1 LAYYNNEDEKDQNVQ
16 GMNTQNNET
25 QQNGAPQQLTGGI
38 SGASSGPVP
47 TGAQAQPK
55 ATSSG
60 QTGFQNYQKANQGT
74 ATNKLAGAANT
85 NVANQAQTAK
95 TGINQATT
103 AFGQKVDA
111 GSLANR
117 ENAVNDVKGAVDA
130 ARNITAGGAVAQPQ
144 QSRFQEVINAKYQ
157 GPESLR
163 QSGEYNKAAGKVDT
177 AQTALDQ
184 TKNAQ
189 GREELLKNMY
199 SHGGNYTQG
208 LNKLDA
214 GILNA
219 SQQGV
224 QNLQNTANAAGNIRN
239 QLDQAQIASANLAQN
254 RTNEI
259 QNIQNQARDTF
270 SQGKTAEEQAT
281 ENRLSSVIQNWNQ
294 LPDYFKD
301 IIRNRENGSTVDL
314 NGLESNIL
322 GIGSGEGFYNLGAD
336 AIKTGV
342 ADREKLISKNEQAR
356 QAALASLGGLDKQG
370 LLNTNL
376 KYGNADLAGTQ
387 TALDALDLTGT
398 RANLNDAEKNF
409 QTFAEGDNITGVGS
423 KKNKTNGKR
432 YYAYENANLGDTLKN
447 AGYQFG
453 DSVAANNIG
462 NSDLLA
468 ALARVSSGQ
477 ASPTSLSGYAG
488 AGEAM
493 GEGLSPGGNGVARDL
508 VDFGGT
514 SSGVNGV
521 LGALGEGTVSD
532 AIVNH
537 SADAVNNDVT
547 LPAQYGLDKVG
558 MGQYSDLLQKYSPTS
573 QLNTLTLG
581 GTGALN
587 KLAGNVI
594 NLNNNAIFGGGANT
608 AASKAIAKSGAQID
622 LQNKVQDALNSQ
634 GFGNRANVVDNDK
647 TVSRLSAL
655 QQLLA
660 NLDKT
665 NT

>member
-1 LAYYNNEDEKDQNVQ
+1 MAYYNSEDEKDQNVQ
-16 GMNTQNNET
+16 GMNSQNNQAPE
-25 QQNGAPQQLTGGI
+25 NGAPQQLSGGI
-38 SGASSGPVP
+38 SGTASGPVP
-47 TGAQAQPK
+47 TGAQAQAKP
-55 ATSSG
+55 TSSG

-117 ENAVNDVKGAVDA
+117 ENAVTDVKGAVDA
-130 ARNITAGGAVAQPQ
+130 ARNISAGGAVAQPQ

-163 QSGEYNKAAGKVDT
+163 QSGEYNKAAGKVNT

-199 SHGGNYTQG
+199 SQGGNYTQG

-259 QNIQNQARDTF
+259 QNIQNQARDAYST
-270 SQGKTAEEQAT
+270 GKTAEEQAT

-356 QAALASLGGLDKQG
+356 QAALASLGALDQRG
-370 LLNTNL
+370 LLSTNL

-387 TALDALDLTGT
+387 TALDALDLQGT
-398 RANLNDAEKNF
+398 RAGLNAAEQNF
-409 QTFAEGDNITGVGS
+409 QDFAEGNNLTGVGS

-432 YYAYENANLGDTLKN
+432 YYSYENANLGDTLKN

-453 DSVAANNIG
+453 ESAASNNIG
-462 NSDLLA
+462 NADLLA

-477 ASPTSLSGYAG
+477 STPTDVNGYVG

-514 SSGVNGV
+514 SGGINGI

-547 LPAQYGLDKVG
+547 SPAQFGLDKVG
-558 MGQYSDLLQKYSPTS
+558 MGQYSNLLEKYSPTS

-581 GTGALN
+581 GTGAIN
-587 KLAGNVI
+587 KLAGNAI
-594 NLNNNAIFGGGANT
+594 NLQNNAIFGGGANT

-622 LQNKVQDALNSQ
+622 LQKKIQDSLQSQ

-647 TVSRLSAL
+647 TVSRLSTL